1 MSVASYEREVRRAR
15 AAYVGALR
23 RLAGAM
29 TSFNAAAVPLDPEPG
44 GQIPPWT
51 DADAQVMEQ
60 CATAWQE
67 IVARRREYDS
77 AVRALGATG
86 ERPYA

>member
-23 RLAGAM
+23 RLAAAM

-44 GQIPPWT
+44 GQIPPWS
-51 DADAQVMEQ
+51 AEEAEVMER
-60 CATAWQE
+60 CATAWQH
-67 IVARRREYDS
+67 IVAWRREYDS
-77 AVRALGATG
+77 AVRALNETG